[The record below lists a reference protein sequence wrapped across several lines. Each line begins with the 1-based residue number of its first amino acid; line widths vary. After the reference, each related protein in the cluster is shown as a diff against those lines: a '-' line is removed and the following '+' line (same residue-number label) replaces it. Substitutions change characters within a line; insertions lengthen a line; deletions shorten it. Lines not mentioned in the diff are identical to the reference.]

1 MAFYGKPEEGAVL
14 TKAELFAYGPRS
26 VRVEKPETDWD
37 DAKEEWAQLRE
48 ERSEERVRKAK
59 EVQWYYNP
67 RDISLQDRE
76 ARKAP
81 GNGAP
86 SSK

>member
-48 ERSEERVRKAK
+48 ER
-59 EVQWYYNP
+59 
-67 RDISLQDRE
+67 
-76 ARKAP
+76 
-81 GNGAP
+81 
-86 SSK
+86 